1 MRGLA
6 SSLVVLATLAASA
19 CASDEPVMLSSSFT
33 PSGRPAWASPLSSK
47 ALPTCRVSIGEAV
60 DARADTQS
68 MGRFGGRYVRR
79 DDTVGWV
86 RSGVETL
93 ARDKRLE
100 FVGAADVGD
109 GVVLNVTLVK
119 AYMEGLATSKNSTVV
134 LRVRYGRAGET
145 IGDATFRGD
154 HTDVNWGSGDGEARD
169 SLNIALQEALAAIDT
184 DLFARCSKPVEPKP
198 VPAGEPGVR

>member
-1 MRGLA
+1 MRGAVAPGALELQHDITSAIALEPFVGDRGARDVAAQPFEFLA
-6 SSLVVLATLAASA
+6 LMRATTPAETVRAMAA
-19 CASDEPVMLSSSFT
+19 CLTEDFQ
-33 PSGRPAWASPLSSK
+33 
-47 ALPTCRVSIGEAV
+47 GEAV
-60 DARADTQS
+60 RIVLFQP
-68 MGRFGGRYVRR
+68 
-79 DDTVGWV
+79 
-86 RSGVETL
+86 VEGL
-93 ARDKRLE
+93 SPDWLQILPARDKRLE

-134 LRVRYGRAGET
+134 LRVRYGRAGEA